1 MSHDALSNRVSFV
14 LEGQRHCDHFL
25 TPIASPE
32 GKRVLVIG
40 TGAGTEALW
49 CLKKGAARVLGI
61 DIVEQEPAA
70 LQMAARKLGVDVGTR
85 YSSMRLPAEHVDSLR
100 EKFDLVLSNNVFEH
114 VSDIQRTLS
123 ACARVIR
130 HDGRVAVFTDP
141 LYYSSVGSHLSLEPW
156 EHLWGDGD
164 AIRERLLRTLP
175 ADHALHRMTF
185 PQYLFGEI
193 TLNRMRLTDFVAA
206 ARESSLAILNL
217 RTIADRNLS
226 TFGDYRERIRGVQV
240 ADLTTEGIAV
250 ELGKACMTPVTT
262 PIPPSPPRR

>member
-1 MSHDALSNRVSFV
+1 MSHDALGNRVSFV

-70 LQMAARKLGVDVGTR
+70 LQMAARKL
-85 YSSMRLPAEHVDSLR
+85 
-100 EKFDLVLSNNVFEH
+100 
-114 VSDIQRTLS
+114 
-123 ACARVIR
+123 VIR

-206 ARESSLAILNL
+206 ARESGLAILNL